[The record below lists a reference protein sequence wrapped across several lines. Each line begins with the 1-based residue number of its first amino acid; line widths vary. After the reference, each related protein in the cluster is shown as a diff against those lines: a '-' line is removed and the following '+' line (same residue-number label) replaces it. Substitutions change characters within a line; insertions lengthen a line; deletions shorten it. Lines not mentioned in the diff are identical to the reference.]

1 MGWTA
6 SAPIGLESRI
16 RKYSS
21 VRRYGNVRLERIVE
35 LESIVELEGVAS
47 EHVRFFIGMVVH
59 IPKAAENPPYV
70 TSHWLH
76 A

>member
-1 MGWTA
+1 MELDCGIAGYGRAPCPLSIVEAVRLHGWTA

-16 RKYSS
+16 RKYNS

-47 EHVRFFIGMVVH
+47 EHV
-59 IPKAAENPPYV
+59 
-70 TSHWLH
+70 
-76 A
+76 